1 MKRLIFV
8 FSLLSFAGGKI
19 YAQKAYTYVRQNGTK
34 LEKLGTAAFD
44 VGEKSQPRVHFV
56 DGKAVMTIGET
67 RVAAL
72 PMKNGGEL
80 VVSYTPDVAEADLN
94 KVTKKPTEQK
104 PFATIYSPFQLVVPS
119 GSEVYAPVFNPD
131 NMLLHFADDQRV
143 AEGGIV
149 PVETPL
155 VIHGTSP
162 VEFTFSAT
170 DPTCGLTS
178 DLRGSSLKID
188 TPTDATVF
196 TFGIGKTGPHT
207 GEFGLFRYT
216 GTSLNPG
223 VCFLQVAKEKVQDVN
238 FVALSFEPYVTG
250 VKDLKARESQPVTK
264 RVEHGRVVIVKAGK
278 KYNTNGQNIK

>member
-80 VVSYTPDVAEADLN
+80 VVSYTTDVAEADLN
-94 KVTKKPTEQK
+94 KVTKKPTKQK

-155 VIHGTSP
+155 VIHGISP

-196 TFGIGKTGPHT
+196 TFGIGKTGPQT
-207 GEFGLFRYT
+207 GEFGLVRYT

-250 VKDLKARESQPVTK
+250 VKDLKTRESQPVTK

>member
-250 VKDLKARESQPVTK
+250 VKDLKTRESQPVTK

>member
-19 YAQKAYTYVRQNGTK
+19 YAQKVYTYVRQNGTK

-67 RVAAL
+67 RVGAL

-80 VVSYTPDVAEADLN
+80 VVSYTLDVAEADLN

-250 VKDLKARESQPVTK
+250 VKDLKTRESQPVTK

>member
-80 VVSYTPDVAEADLN
+80 VVSYTTDVAEADLN

-155 VIHGTSP
+155 VIHGISP

-250 VKDLKARESQPVTK
+250 VKDLKTRESQPVTK

>member
-8 FSLLSFAGGKI
+8 FSLLSFVGGKI
-19 YAQKAYTYVRQNGTK
+19 FAQKAYTYVRQNGTK
-34 LEKLGTAAFD
+34 LEQLGTAAFD
-44 VGEKSQPRVHFV
+44 VGEYSQPRVHFV

-72 PMKNGGEL
+72 PMENGGEL
-80 VVSYTPDVAEADLN
+80 VVSYTTDVAEADLN
-94 KVTKKPTEQK
+94 KVTKNPTEQK

-119 GSEVYAPVFNPD
+119 GSEVYAPVFDRD
-131 NMLLHFADDQRV
+131 NKLLHFAEDQRV

-155 VIHGTSP
+155 VVHGTSS

-170 DPTCGLTS
+170 DPTCGLKS
-178 DLRGSSLKID
+178 DLSGSSLKID
-188 TPTDATVF
+188 TPTDATIF

-216 GTSLNPG
+216 GKSLNPG
-223 VCFLQVAKEKVQDVN
+223 GCFLQVAKEKVQDVN
-238 FVALSFEPYVTG
+238 FVALSFEPYITG
-250 VKDLKARESQPVTK
+250 VKDLEAREEQPVRK
-264 RVEHGRVVIVKAGK
+264 QVENGRVVIVKAGR
-278 KYNTNGQNIK
+278 KYNVNGQHIK

>member
-44 VGEKSQPRVHFV
+44 VAAQSYPRVQFV
-56 DGKAVMTIGET
+56 DGKAVMSIGDT

-72 PMKNGGEL
+72 PMADGGEL
-80 VVSYTPDVAEADLN
+80 VVSYTTDVAEADLN
-94 KVTKKPTEQK
+94 KVSKKPTEQK
-104 PFATIYSPFQLVVPS
+104 PFATIYSPFQLVVPP
-119 GSEVYAPVFNPD
+119 GSEVYAPVFYPD
-131 NMLLHFADDQRV
+131 KMLLHFADDQRV

-170 DPTCGLTS
+170 DPTCGLKS
-178 DLRGSSLKID
+178 ALSGSSLKID
-188 TPTDATVF
+188 TPLMPPSSPSVSARQGRT
-196 TFGIGKTGPHT
+196 
-207 GEFGLFRYT
+207 
-216 GTSLNPG
+216 
-223 VCFLQVAKEKVQDVN
+223 
-238 FVALSFEPYVTG
+238 
-250 VKDLKARESQPVTK
+250 RESLASSAIRGRASTREGASCSSQKK
-264 RVEHGRVVIVKAGK
+264 RCRTSTLSPSPLSLMSRA
-278 KYNTNGQNIK
+278 

>member
-34 LEKLGTAAFD
+34 LEQLGTAAFD
-44 VGEKSQPRVHFV
+44 VGVDSQPRVHFV

-67 RVAAL
+67 HVAAL
-72 PMKNGGEL
+72 PMENGGEL
-80 VVSYTPDVAEADLN
+80 VVSYTTDVAEADLN
-94 KVTKKPTEQK
+94 KVTKKPTEK
-104 PFATIYSPFQLVVPS
+104 RPFATIYSPFQLIVPS

-170 DPTCGLTS
+170 DPTCGLKS
-178 DLRGSSLKID
+178 DLSGSSLKID
-188 TPTDATVF
+188 TPTDATIF

-207 GEFGLFRYT
+207 GEFGLYRYT

-250 VKDLKARESQPVTK
+250 VKDLKTRESQPVRK
-264 RVEHGRVVIVKAGK
+264 QVENGRVVIIKAGR
-278 KYNTNGQNIK
+278 KYNVNGQHIK

>member
-250 VKDLKARESQPVTK
+250 VKDLKTPESQPVTK

>member
-1 MKRLIFV
+1 
-8 FSLLSFAGGKI
+8 
-19 YAQKAYTYVRQNGTK
+19 
-34 LEKLGTAAFD
+34 
-44 VGEKSQPRVHFV
+44 
-56 DGKAVMTIGET
+56 MTIGET

-250 VKDLKARESQPVTK
+250 VKDLKTRESQPVTK

>member
-44 VGEKSQPRVHFV
+44 VAAQSYPRVQFV
-56 DGKAVMTIGET
+56 DGKAVMSIGDT

-72 PMKNGGEL
+72 PMADGGEL
-80 VVSYTPDVAEADLN
+80 VVSYTTDVAEADLN
-94 KVTKKPTEQK
+94 KVSKKPTEQK
-104 PFATIYSPFQLVVPS
+104 PFATIYSPFQLVVPP
-119 GSEVYAPVFNPD
+119 GSEVYAPVFDPD
-131 NMLLHFADDQRV
+131 KMLLHFADDRRV

-170 DPTCGLTS
+170 DPTCGLKS
-178 DLRGSSLKID
+178 DLSGSSLKID

-223 VCFLQVAKEKVQDVN
+223 VCFLQVAKEKVQEVN

-250 VKDLKARESQPVTK
+250 VKDVEARESQPVRK
-264 RVEHGRVVIVKAGK
+264 QVEHGRVVIVKAGR
-278 KYNTNGQNIK
+278 KYNVNGQHIK

>member
-80 VVSYTPDVAEADLN
+80 VVSYTADVAEADLN

-250 VKDLKARESQPVTK
+250 VKDLKTRESQPVTK

-278 KYNTNGQNIK
+278 KYNTNGQHIK

>member
-131 NMLLHFADDQRV
+131 DMLLHFADDQRV

-155 VIHGTSP
+155 VIHGISP

-250 VKDLKARESQPVTK
+250 VKDLKTRESQPVTK

>member
-80 VVSYTPDVAEADLN
+80 VVSYMTDVAEADLN

-250 VKDLKARESQPVTK
+250 VKDLKTRESQPVTK

>member
-80 VVSYTPDVAEADLN
+80 VVSYTTDVAEADLN
-94 KVTKKPTEQK
+94 KVTKKPTKQK

-196 TFGIGKTGPHT
+196 TFGIGKTDPHT

-250 VKDLKARESQPVTK
+250 VKDLKTRESQPVTK

>member
-44 VGEKSQPRVHFV
+44 VAAQSYPRVQFV
-56 DGKAVMTIGET
+56 DGKAVMSIGDT

-72 PMKNGGEL
+72 PMADGGEL

-94 KVTKKPTEQK
+94 KVSKKPTEQR

-119 GSEVYAPVFNPD
+119 GSEVYAPVFEPGNK
-131 NMLLHFADDQRV
+131 LLHFADDQRV

-170 DPTCGLTS
+170 DSTCGLKS
-178 DLRGSSLKID
+178 ALSGSSLKID
-188 TPTDATVF
+188 TPTDATIF

-223 VCFLQVAKEKVQDVN
+223 GCFLQLAKEKVQDFN
-238 FVALSFEPYVTG
+238 FVALSFEPYVSG
-250 VKDLKARESQPVTK
+250 VKDVEARESHP
-264 RVEHGRVVIVKAGK
+264 
-278 KYNTNGQNIK
+278 

>member
-104 PFATIYSPFQLVVPS
+104 PFATIYSPFQLIVPS

-250 VKDLKARESQPVTK
+250 VKDLKTRESQPVTK

>member
-80 VVSYTPDVAEADLN
+80 VVSYTTDVAEADLN
-94 KVTKKPTEQK
+94 KVTKKPTKQK
-104 PFATIYSPFQLVVPS
+104 PFATIYTPFQLVVPS

-155 VIHGTSP
+155 VIHGISP

-250 VKDLKARESQPVTK
+250 VKDLKTRESQPVTK

>member
-80 VVSYTPDVAEADLN
+80 VVSYTTDVAEADLN
-94 KVTKKPTEQK
+94 KVTKKPTKQK

-250 VKDLKARESQPVTK
+250 VKDLKTRESQPVTK

>member
-1 MKRLIFV
+1 MWQHNPI
-8 FSLLSFAGGKI
+8 
-19 YAQKAYTYVRQNGTK
+19 
-34 LEKLGTAAFD
+34 
-44 VGEKSQPRVHFV
+44 PRVQFV
-56 DGKAVMTIGET
+56 DGKAVMSIGDT

-72 PMKNGGEL
+72 PMADGGEL
-80 VVSYTPDVAEADLN
+80 VVSYTTDVAEADLN
-94 KVTKKPTEQK
+94 KVSKKPTEQK

-170 DPTCGLTS
+170 DPTCGLTR

-250 VKDLKARESQPVTK
+250 VKDLKTRESQPVTK

>member
-80 VVSYTPDVAEADLN
+80 VVSYTTDVAEADLN
-94 KVTKKPTEQK
+94 KVTKKPTKQK

-250 VKDLKARESQPVTK
+250 VKDVEARESQPVTK

>member
-80 VVSYTPDVAEADLN
+80 VVSYTTDVAEADLN
-94 KVTKKPTEQK
+94 KVTKKPTKQK

-131 NMLLHFADDQRV
+131 NMLLHFADDQCV

-155 VIHGTSP
+155 VIHGISP

-250 VKDLKARESQPVTK
+250 VKDLKTRESQPVTK

>member
-207 GEFGLFRYT
+207 GEFGLSRYT

-250 VKDLKARESQPVTK
+250 VKDLKTRESQPVTK

>member
-80 VVSYTPDVAEADLN
+80 VVSYTADVAEADLN

-170 DPTCGLTS
+170 DPTCGLTR

-223 VCFLQVAKEKVQDVN
+223 VYFLQVAKEKVQDVN

-250 VKDLKARESQPVTK
+250 VKDLKTCESQPVTK

>member
-80 VVSYTPDVAEADLN
+80 VVSYTTDVAEADLN
-94 KVTKKPTEQK
+94 KVTKKPTKQK

-155 VIHGTSP
+155 VIHGISP

-250 VKDLKARESQPVTK
+250 VKDLKTRESQPVTK